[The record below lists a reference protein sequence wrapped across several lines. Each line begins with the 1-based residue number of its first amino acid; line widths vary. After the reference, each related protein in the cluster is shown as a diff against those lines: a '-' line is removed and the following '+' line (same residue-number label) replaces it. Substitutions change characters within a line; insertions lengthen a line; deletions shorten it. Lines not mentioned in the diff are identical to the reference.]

1 MITTHIKAVLMITGV
16 CTAGALVLFLAPV
29 ATSRRIFGEA
39 PAGPL
44 DTGLMRHWGLLLFC
58 VGALLVCAA
67 FDQAVREPAMVLA
80 SVEKLGFAGC
90 VFGTSLR
97 QRPMVSFMA
106 AADVAMVLLYALYFA
121 GA

>member
-1 MITTHIKAVLMITGV
+1 MITTHIEAVLLITGV

-29 ATSRRIFGEA
+29 ATAHRIFGEVPAA
-39 PAGPL
+39 PLG
-44 DTGLMRHWGLLLFC
+44 TGLMRHWGLLLFC
-58 VGALLVCAA
+58 IGALLVYAA
-67 FDQAVREPAMVLA
+67 LDQAVRGPAMLLA

-106 AADVAMVLLYALYFA
+106 AADVAMVLLYALYFL